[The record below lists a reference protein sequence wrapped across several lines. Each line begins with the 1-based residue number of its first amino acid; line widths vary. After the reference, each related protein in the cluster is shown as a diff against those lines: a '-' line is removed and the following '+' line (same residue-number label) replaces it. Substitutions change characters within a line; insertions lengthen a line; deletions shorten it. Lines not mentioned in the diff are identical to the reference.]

1 MLKTQWKQESEMDK
15 EAERQKFI
23 LNRERN
29 LELIKH
35 NAAERELRQAQD
47 NNEKVRDK
55 ELLEAAI
62 ARENALAN
70 IEETEKLKRR
80 QEVIELQQYYKQTE
94 SDKMAYEK
102 LVDEFVQAEAERQYK
117 MREAQWIREE

>member
-80 QEVIELQQYYKQTE
+80 QEVIELQQYYK
-94 SDKMAYEK
+94 
-102 LVDEFVQAEAERQYK
+102 
-117 MREAQWIREE
+117 

>member
-1 MLKTQWKQESEMDK
+1 MDR

-35 NAAERELRQAQD
+35 NEAERELRHAQEEA
-47 NNEKVRDK
+47 EKNRDK
-55 ELLEAAI
+55 ELLDAAL
-62 ARENALAN
+62 AREKALAD
-70 IEETEKLKRR
+70 IEEAEKQKRR
-80 QEVIELQQYYKQTE
+80 QEVIELQKYYRQSE
-94 SDKMAYEK
+94 SDKQAYEK

-117 MREAQWIREE
+117 MREA

>member
-1 MLKTQWKQESEMDK
+1 MDK

-47 NNEKVRDK
+47 YNEKLRDK

-62 ARENALAN
+62 TKENALAN
-70 IEETEKLKRR
+70 IEEAEKQKRR

-94 SDKMAYEK
+94 SDKQAYEK
-102 LVDEFVQAEAERQYK
+102 LVDEFV
-117 MREAQWIREE
+117 